1 MRGFSSV
8 RCADIIMSIWYEHFL
23 YLVAGHNYIVLSAVS
38 FMAIRQERY
47 YAVASTA
54 MRGPSDEAY
63 SLEATPTGLRSPA
76 RYLLGFVDYYH

>member
-8 RCADIIMSIWYEHFL
+8 RGADIIMSIWYEHFY
-23 YLVAGHNYIVLSAVS
+23 YLVAGHNYIVLSAVN
-38 FMAIRQERY
+38 FMAIRQGRY

-54 MRGPSDEAY
+54 MRGPSYDAY

-76 RYLLGFVDYYH
+76 RYVLEFVAYYL